1 MLSEERKEQRR
12 LASKRWYEKNKD
24 TYKNPDPEK
33 RKLSLQKAALAYYYR
48 NKGKI
53 ISKSPQQRR
62 EEIRIKKESTK
73 KNNEHQHKIDLIKT
87 MNDLVKAENDF
98 LFINRKTP
106 LKPLAL
112 LF

>member
-1 MLSEERKEQRR
+1 M
-12 LASKRWYEKNKD
+12 ASKRWYEKNKD
-24 TYKNPDPEK
+24 IYKNPDPEK

-48 NKGKI
+48 NKGI
-53 ISKSPQQRR
+53 SQISKSPQERR

-73 KNNEHQHKIDLIKT
+73 KNNEHQHKLDLIKT

-98 LFINRKTP
+98 LFINRQTSAC